1 MEFADELAAFEA
13 EVAGLSDAGGVGAGS
28 AAAGSAVAGGTA
40 GRGAA
45 TGGAAAG
52 GPAAGGPAAVGAAVT
67 PTVQPHPAGASSKR
81 TREDDTVVAES
92 AVSAAPTLSAQY
104 VAALGR
110 AAEMLAPAGTK
121 RSRTSLGAAPTRP
134 TLAEEEAAQQQQQ
147 QQQKQQASDPQ
158 QQQEGAIGPSLG
170 PLGGEGGGKQKRH
183 LRTAAGKTWEDPSL
197 ADWPDDDFRIWV
209 GQLGP
214 ECKDA
219 LLEQVFSKYPS
230 FNMARAAIDKR
241 SGECRGF
248 GFVSF
253 ADPMEMVR
261 AMRENEGKYCGTR
274 RMRIK
279 RSDDKKRD
287 VNWVRK
293 QEKKEEKL
301 VARFQ
306 K

>member
-1 MEFADELAAFEA
+1 M
-13 EVAGLSDAGGVGAGS
+13 
-28 AAAGSAVAGGTA
+28 
-40 GRGAA
+40 
-45 TGGAAAG
+45 
-52 GPAAGGPAAVGAAVT
+52 
-67 PTVQPHPAGASSKR
+67 
-81 TREDDTVVAES
+81 VAES

-110 AAEMLAPAGTK
+110 AAEIMAPAGAK
-121 RSRTSLGAAPTRP
+121 RARTSLGAAPARP
-134 TLAEEEAAQQQQQ
+134 TLAEEEAAQQQQHQQQQRQQQ
-147 QQQKQQASDPQ
+147 QQQKQQQ
-158 QQQEGAIGPSLG
+158 QQQQPQLQNGAIGPSLG
-170 PLGGEGGGKQKRH
+170 PLGGEGGGKHKRH

-197 ADWPDDDFRIWV
+197 AEWPDNDFRIWV

-241 SGECRGF
+241 SGECRGY

-253 ADPMEMVR
+253 SDPMEMVR

-287 VNWVRK
+287 VNYVRK

-301 VARFQ
+301 IARFQ